1 MIVCLYSSKTGC
13 GKWNCKSKPKPND
26 SKDLTEAV
34 MELDRETENVPT
46 EGICTCSRPLT
57 NQNEA
62 REGCT
67 VGATAAVVRVLF
79 CFHRRQ
85 LVDRMAP
92 MKPFTLHLVPV

>member
-1 MIVCLYSSKTGC
+1 MGSGIVKVNQTIQ
-13 GKWNCKSKPKPND
+13 
-26 SKDLTEAV
+26 DLTEAL

-46 EGICTCSRPLT
+46 EGICTCSHPLT

-62 REGCT
+62 GEGCA
-67 VGATAAVVRVLF
+67 VGATAAVVRVWF

-85 LVDRMAP
+85 RVDKMAP